1 MHDGGGYLDRWEE
14 SITFMGSKSVKRS
27 QGKTHGDYVDINMEF
42 WFYPSGNGRATS
54 VLHWETNNQMWKLWE
69 AHPDGYIKNG
79 QETRSG

>member
-1 MHDGGGYLDRWEE
+1 MGREYNIH
-14 SITFMGSKSVKRS
+14 GSKSVKRS
-27 QGKTHGDYVDINMEF
+27 QGKHMETMWILLWSF
-42 WFYPSGNGRATS
+42 DFILLAMEEPL